1 MHVKAIIN
9 FQLISF
15 SVWRLRIDDIKD
27 IADETNNSGCLI
39 GVSQNNDLEIEQIY
53 CLNLSNG
60 RKNPSLNGPSDSLQ
74 YHDKPSQKGDI
85 IEVIIEFS
93 NDKYRI
99 SFSKNE
105 KPLGVAF

>member
-39 GVSQNNDLEIEQIY
+39 GVS
-53 CLNLSNG
+53 
-60 RKNPSLNGPSDSLQ
+60 
-74 YHDKPSQKGDI
+74 
-85 IEVIIEFS
+85 
-93 NDKYRI
+93 
-99 SFSKNE
+99 
-105 KPLGVAF
+105 